1 MGSQD
6 PHISIYHMSASNAG
20 CDYFFTKFSNI
31 QALLL
36 NMLHCLFF
44 MISNISRK
52 QIKKVTNS
60 PLRCRIIYEN
70 VCFSSLLSEEKPF
83 HCACICPNKIVLS
96 SPIRWQHLSFLL
108 FVRSWPKK
116 SQQKALW
123 VEEECR
129 AWFPMRHLIR
139 VSVIFS
145 CKESLGLLTIL

>member
-31 QALLL
+31 QAVLL

-96 SPIRWQHLSFLL
+96 SPIRMAASFISIVCKKLAK
-108 FVRSWPKK
+108 KK
-116 SQQKALW
+116 STEGI
-123 VEEECR
+123 VGR
-129 AWFPMRHLIR
+129 RG
-139 VSVIFS
+139 VS
-145 CKESLGLLTIL
+145 SLVSHETSN